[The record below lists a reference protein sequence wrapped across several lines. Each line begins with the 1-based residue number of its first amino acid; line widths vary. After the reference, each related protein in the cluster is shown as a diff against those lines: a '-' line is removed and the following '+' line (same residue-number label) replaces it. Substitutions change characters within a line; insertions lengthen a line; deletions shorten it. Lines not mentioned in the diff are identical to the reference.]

1 MTSNIGDGKVERM
14 EHEVVHVR
22 RGRWWGSAAGAA
34 VGAVIFLF
42 ALLGIPTALFDNPSI
57 WMTLLY
63 WFSWVGLPICLIGVA
78 YMLRGAL
85 LPEHL
90 RICDQGVST
99 RGWTVGW
106 EEILDICVE
115 GDPDRSEPQI
125 MLRVTDVAHQREKRG
140 NRWLSGRPLG
150 LGGLP
155 AGDPILRTQRGMELP
170 PGELARLLTSHP
182 RYSPN
187 PAQ

>member
-1 MTSNIGDGKVERM
+1 MPSNIGNWKVERM
-14 EHEVVHVR
+14 ELEVVHVR
-22 RGRWWGSAAGAA
+22 RGRWWGAAAGAA
-34 VGAVIFLF
+34 LGALIFLF
-42 ALLGIPTALFDNPSI
+42 ALLGIPAALFDNPSI

-90 RICDQGVST
+90 RISDQGVST
-99 RGWTVGW
+99 RGWEVAW
-106 EEILDICVE
+106 EEILDISVD
-115 GDPDRSEPQI
+115 GDPDRSEAQI
-125 MLRVTDVAHQREKRG
+125 VLRVTDGAHQREKRG

-155 AGDPILRTQRGMELP
+155 AVDPILRTQRGMELAP
-170 PGELARLLTSHP
+170 SELARLLENHP
-182 RYSPN
+182 NYRN
-187 PAQ
+187 PVQ